1 MSALARAW
9 GESREEIIA
18 AGGLDEGRIAEIGQG
33 MRAEERAYRL
43 AEIRRRHGI
52 DQTTLAEQLGISQSR
67 VSRIERGELDRSE
80 LATIRSYV
88 EALGGTVEIVARFGD
103 EALRVG

>member
-1 MSALARAW
+1 MSALARTW

-43 AEIRRRHGI
+43 AEVRRRHGI

>member
-1 MSALARAW
+1 MARTW
-9 GESREEIIA
+9 GESRAEVIA
-18 AGGLDEGRIAEIGQG
+18 AGGLDEERITELGRR
-33 MRAEERAYRL
+33 MRAAERAYRL

-52 DQTTLAEQLGISQSR
+52 DQTTLAEKLGVSQSR
-67 VSRIERGELDRSE
+67 VSRIERGEIDRSE
-80 LATIRSYV
+80 LATIKSYV

>member
-1 MSALARAW
+1 MSALARTW
-9 GESREEIIA
+9 GESRAEVIA
-18 AGGLDEGRIAEIGQG
+18 AGGLDEERITELGRR
-33 MRAEERAYRL
+33 MRAAERAYRL

-52 DQTTLAEQLGISQSR
+52 DQTTLAEKLGVSQSR
-67 VSRIERGELDRSE
+67 VSRIERGEIDRSE
-80 LATIRSYV
+80 LATIKSYV